1 MLFYNNTNLTSNM
14 TDNVKGNYK
23 EVYKLPYFD
32 DAVRNIS
39 WSANGE
45 RLLVASRTNINVY
58 QKFSNDYVLI
68 FNHIVL
74 NEDISVSLSPDG
86 QRLLLCWP
94 TTNRNCE
101 VWSCDLSYLVFG
113 LIWVGIVIGIS
124 LLLGTIS
131 YCILKYQRTQRKH

>member
-1 MLFYNNTNLTSNM
+1 MKILVLVF
-14 TDNVKGNYK
+14 
-23 EVYKLPYFD
+23 
-32 DAVRNIS
+32 
-39 WSANGE
+39 
-45 RLLVASRTNINVY
+45 RLMD
-58 QKFSNDYVLI
+58 KDY
-68 FNHIVL
+68 
-74 NEDISVSLSPDG
+74 S
-86 QRLLLCWP
+86 LCWP